1 MKTLKDYNFSGKK
14 VLVRCDFNVPISD
27 KGEVLEDFRIKAAI
41 PTIEFLI
48 DSGAKVILLT
58 HLEVKEKIVSLAPV
72 AKKLNTFFDGKVK
85 FIPQLIGENV
95 KEEIDKMREGEMV
108 LLENVRFHKGEKE
121 GDINFAKQLAQL
133 GDFYINEAFACS
145 HRKHASIYLLP
156 KILPPAAGFLLEKE
170 VKTLS
175 KILKEPERPMVAIIG
190 GIKIETKIKT
200 ILNLLEKSDHLL
212 VGSKIGET
220 ILAQKM
226 MLLGREIKEEKLVEN
241 IEITNPKLHLPIDGR
256 ISLKEEVDS
265 YFRIGGIGTLKKE
278 EDIYDIGPETTRI
291 FGEIIKGARTIFW
304 SGPLGMFENKKFE
317 AGTREIAQAIVK
329 NYPAFKVAGGGDTIF
344 ALNSFGLLEKFDF
357 ISTGGGAMLEFL
369 AGEILPG
376 LEVLGYGN

>member
-1 MKTLKDYNFSGKK
+1 MKNLKDYNFSNKK

-27 KGEVLEDFRIKAAI
+27 KGEVLEDFRIKEAI
-41 PTIEFLI
+41 PTIKFLI
-48 DSGAKVILLT
+48 DNGAKVILLS
-58 HLEVKEKIVSLAPV
+58 HLEIKEKIVSLAPV
-72 AKKLNTFFDGKVK
+72 AKKLNNFFDGKVK
-85 FIPQLIGENV
+85 FIPQVIGENI
-95 KEEIDKMREGEMV
+95 KDEIAKMREGEII

-156 KILPPAAGFLLEKE
+156 KILPSAAGFLLEKE

-175 KILKEPERPMVAIIG
+175 KILKEPERPMIAIIG

-212 VGSKIGET
+212 VGSKIGEA

-241 IEITNPKLHLPIDGR
+241 IEITNPKLHLPVDAK
-256 ISLKEEVDS
+256 ISLKGEVDS
-265 YFRIGGIGTLKKE
+265 YFRVGGIGTLKKE

-291 FGEIIKGARTIFW
+291 FEEIIKSAKTIFW

-317 AGTREIAQAIVK
+317 AGTREVGQAIVK
-329 NYPAFKVAGGGDTIF
+329 NYAAFKVAGGGDTIF
-344 ALNSFGLLEKFDF
+344 ALNSFGFLGKFDF

-369 AGEILPG
+369 AGETLPG